1 METPEM
7 SKNHTLYFPQ
17 PRKVD
22 FQTADIPAVG
32 DDELLIKTSRT
43 LISTGTEMTAYCADY
58 EPGSV
63 WEQHFSCPFFPGYNN
78 VGTVIAAG
86 KNTDSSWIGKR
97 VATTKPHAAYVTVT
111 PGGADGQASGGN
123 GCVVVPDGV
132 SDDDAVFFTIPQI
145 VMNGIRLSQIKWGE
159 CAVVYGL
166 GLLGQFAVRFLQ
178 ECGAFPVIGVDTAQ
192 YRLDLLPKSKSV
204 IACNPREDDVLE
216 VIKCHNSGRMADVVI
231 ELTGNGDLIPVQARL
246 LRQHGRLVILSSP
259 KKPVMFDFHDDCVWP
274 SISIIGAHNFS
285 HPDFPQP
292 DYPWT
297 KERHVEMF
305 FDLVRLGKLDLA
317 PLVSRKIDFTDAA
330 SAYEAL
336 DRNRGNEM
344 GIIIDWSKA

>member
-1 METPEM
+1 MP
-7 SKNHTLYFPQ
+7 KNYTIYFPE
-17 PRKVD
+17 PHKVD
-22 FQTADIPAVG
+22 LLETDIPVPG

-63 WEQHFSCPFFPGYNN
+63 WEKHFSCPFYPGYNN

-86 KNTDSSWIGKR
+86 RNADKSYLGKR
-97 VATTKPHAAYVTVT
+97 VATTRAHAAYVTVT
-111 PGGADGQASGGN
+111 PGGEDGQASGGN
-123 GCVVVPDGV
+123 GCNIVPDGV
-132 SDDDAVFFTIPQI
+132 ADDEAVFFTIPQI

-178 ECGAFPVIGVDTAQ
+178 QCGAFPIIGVDTEPH
-192 YRLDLLPKSKSV
+192 RLSLLPENPGVIPCCAGSESV
-204 IACNPREDDVLE
+204 AE
-216 VIKCHNSGRMADVVI
+216 VVKKYNSSRLADVVI
-231 ELTGNGDLIPVQARL
+231 ELTGNGNLIPEEARL
-246 LRQHGRLVILSSP
+246 LRQQGRLVILSSP

-285 HPDFPQP
+285 HPDYPQVN
-292 DYPWT
+292 YPWT

-305 FDLVRLGKLDLA
+305 FDLVGLGKLDLA
-317 PLVSRKIDFTDAA
+317 DLVSRKVDFRRAA
-330 SAYEAL
+330 EAYSALEF
-336 DRNRGNEM
+336 NRGGEM
-344 GIIIDWSKA
+344 GIIIDWNQA

>member
-1 METPEM
+1 M
-7 SKNHTLYFPQ
+7 SKNQILYFPE
-17 PRKVD
+17 PYK
-22 FQTADIPAVG
+22 TALETTEIPVPN

-63 WEQHFSCPFFPGYNN
+63 WEKNFSCPFYPGYNN

-86 KNTDSSWIGKR
+86 KNCDQSWIGKR
-97 VATTKPHAAYVTVT
+97 VATTKPHAKYVTVT
-111 PGGADGQASGGN
+111 LGGEDGQASGGN
-123 GCVVVPDGV
+123 GCVVVPDEV
-132 SDDDAVFFTIPQI
+132 SDDAAVFFTIPQI
-145 VMNGIRLSQIKWGE
+145 VMNGVRLSQIKWGE

-166 GLLGQFAVRFLQ
+166 GLLGQFAVRFLLD
-178 ECGAFPVIGVDTAQ
+178 CGAFPVIGVDTSD
-192 YRLDLLPKSKSV
+192 YRLSLLPDEPGV
-204 IACNPREDDVLE
+204 IKCNALKENVLE
-216 VIKCHNSGRMADVVI
+216 VIKRHNSDRMADVVI
-231 ELTGNGDLIPVQARL
+231 ELTGNGDLIPQQARL

-292 DYPWT
+292 NYPWT

-305 FDLVRLGKLDLA
+305 FDLVKLGKLDVSK
-317 PLVSRKIDFTDAA
+317 LVSKKVSYLDAA

-336 DRNRGNEM
+336 DKNRGSEM
-344 GIIIDWSKA
+344 GVIIDWE

>member
-1 METPEM
+1 MGAKMAE
-7 SKNHTLYFPQ
+7 NRIIYFPE
-17 PRKVD
+17 PRNAAIQVS
-22 FQTADIPAVG
+22 DIPVPG

-63 WEQHFSCPFFPGYNN
+63 WEKNFACPFYPGYNN
-78 VGTVIAAG
+78 IGSVIAAG
-86 KNTDSSWIGKR
+86 KNIDKSWIGKR

-111 PGGADGQASGGN
+111 LGGEDGQASGGN
-123 GCVVVPDGV
+123 GCTVVPDGV

-145 VMNGIRLSQIKWGE
+145 VMNGVRLSQIKWGE

-166 GLLGQFAVRFLQ
+166 GLLGQFAVRFLRQ
-178 ECGAFPVIGVDTAQ
+178 CGAFPIIGVDTAQ
-192 YRLDLLPKSKSV
+192 HRLDLLPEGSD
-204 IACNPREDDVLE
+204 IIPCNALKEDVLE
-216 VIKCHNSGRMADVVI
+216 VIKRHNSNRMADVVI
-231 ELTGNGDLIPVQARL
+231 ELTGNADLLAKQARL

-305 FDLVRLGKLDLA
+305 FDLVKLGKIDLSG
-317 PLVSRKIDFTDAA
+317 LVSRKVNFADAA

-344 GIIIDWSKA
+344 GIIIDWSCA

>member
-1 METPEM
+1 MPQ
-7 SKNHTLYFPQ
+7 NHILYFPE
-17 PRKVD
+17 PHKVD
-22 FQTADIPAVG
+22 FEVKNIPTPG

-63 WEQHFSCPFFPGYNN
+63 WEKNFVCPFYPGYNN
-78 VGTVIAAG
+78 IGTVIAVG
-86 KNTDSSWIGKR
+86 KNSDRSWLGKR
-97 VATTKPHAAYVTVT
+97 VATTQPHAAYVTVT
-111 PGGADGQASGGN
+111 PGGDDGQASGGN
-123 GCVVVPDGV
+123 GCAAVPDEV

-145 VMNGIRLSQIKWGE
+145 VMNGVRLSAIKWGE

-166 GLLGQFAVRFLQ
+166 GLLGQFAVRFLR
-178 ECGAFPVIGVDTAQ
+178 ECGAFPIIGVDTAQ
-192 YRLDLLPKSKSV
+192 RRLDLLP
-204 IACNPREDDVLE
+204 DDPAIIPVDPQKENVLDI
-216 VIKCHNSGRMADVVI
+216 IKQHNSGRSADVVI
-231 ELTGNGDLIPVQARL
+231 ELTGNGDLIPIESRL

-292 DYPWT
+292 NNPWT

-305 FDLVRLGKLDLA
+305 FDMLKLKKLDLA
-317 PLVSRKIDFTDAA
+317 ALVSKKVDFTDAA
-330 SAYEAL
+330 AAYEAL
-336 DRNRGNEM
+336 ERDRGNEM
-344 GIIIDWSKA
+344 GVIIDWSRA